1 MHKKT
6 DIFLT
11 FLKFGALTFGG
22 GYAMLGVMQEELVKK
37 KAWLSEDEMSE
48 VISISETTPGPFS
61 INAATF
67 IGYKR
72 AGFIGS
78 FLATLGVVL
87 PSLIITII
95 ISLSLTA
102 FQEIKLIQN
111 ALSGIKAG
119 TVVLI
124 LLATMGLARN
134 VEWKWRNIIIA
145 ILAFSLAFFT
155 TIQVILIMLGSVLLS
170 IISFLIKKKGSND
183 NVN

>member
-48 VISISETTPGPFS
+48 LISISETTPGPFS
-61 INAATF
+61 INASTF

-72 AGFIGS
+72 AGFVGA

-102 FQEIKLIQN
+102 FQEIKIIQN
-111 ALSGIKAG
+111 ALLGIKAG

-124 LLATMGLARN
+124 LLATIGLARN

-145 ILAFSLAFFT
+145 AIAFSLAFFT

-170 IISFLIKKKGSND
+170 IISFIIKKKGSND
-183 NVN
+183 NVK